1 VDTIS
6 RPTQRATR
14 LCLGLAVLALLAVV
28 SGCNDAGR
36 AGPGSVQPQGESLKL
51 TLGTKNFT
59 ESVIT
64 GELYAQALED
74 DGYQV
79 VLRKNVGPTEVI
91 DEELQDGDID
101 AYPEYL
107 GLSASL
113 VAGEDV
119 IGKSAEETSQI
130 ARDFYESR
138 GQVVSEETPFESVDA
153 IATTL
158 LFAQQH
164 RLREIGDL
172 RRLKSFTLGA
182 RPEFETRQQGFAG
195 MQSVYRLTNAE
206 FVPVDI
212 SARYVA
218 LFEGDVDVAN
228 VFSTEPQLS
237 GGDYVVLEDPE
248 RIFGYQHLALVVDK
262 DKLETLGGDRF
273 MDIIN
278 SVNEQLS
285 QRRVIDMNA
294 AVELDDRDPADVAGQ
309 FLRQSGLIG
318 AEAE

>member
-1 VDTIS
+1 MRRHS
-6 RPTQRATR
+6 RHP
-14 LCLGLAVLALLAVV
+14 GFWVSLAVLAALA
-28 SGCNDAGR
+28 GCADSGR

-74 DGYQV
+74 NGYQV

-91 DEELQDGDID
+91 DQELEDGDID

-107 GLSASL
+107 GVSATV

-119 IGKSAEETSQI
+119 EGQSAEETSEL
-130 ARDFYESR
+130 ARRFYESR
-138 GQVVSEETPFESVDA
+138 GQVVSEETPFENVDA
-153 IATTL
+153 IATTF

-164 RLREIGDL
+164 RLLEIGDL
-172 RRLKSFTLGA
+172 RNLKSFTLGA
-182 RPEFETRQQGFAG
+182 RPEFESRQQGFAG
-195 MQSVYRLTNAE
+195 MQSVYRLTNGK

-228 VFSTEPQLS
+228 VFSTDPQLA
-237 GGDYVVLEDPE
+237 GGDFRLLEDPE
-248 RIFGYQHLALVVDK
+248 RIFGYQHVALVIDE
-262 DKLETLGGDRF
+262 DKLATLGGDKF

-278 SVNEQLS
+278 SVNKQLS
-285 QRRVIDMNA
+285 QRTVIDLNA
-294 AVELDDRDPADVAGQ
+294 AVDLDGREPAEVAGQ
-309 FLRQSGLIG
+309 FLRQRGLIDT
-318 AEAE
+318 ESE

>member
-1 VDTIS
+1 VCSPS
-6 RPTQRATR
+6 RHS
-14 LCLGLAVLALLAVV
+14 GFWVSLALLAALA
-28 SGCNDAGR
+28 GCADAGR

-59 ESVIT
+59 ESVLM
-64 GELYAQALED
+64 GELYAQVLED
-74 DGYQV
+74 NGYQV

-91 DEELQDGDID
+91 DEELQDGDVD

-107 GLSASL
+107 GVSATV

-119 IGKSAEETSQI
+119 EGKSAEETSQL
-130 ARDFYESR
+130 ARRFYESR
-138 GQVVSEETPFESVDA
+138 GQVISEETPFENVDA
-153 IATTL
+153 IATTF
-158 LFAQQH
+158 LFAQNN

-172 RRLKSFTLGA
+172 RRLERFTVGA
-182 RPEFETRQQGFAG
+182 RPEFESRQQGFAG

-206 FVPVDI
+206 FVPVAF

-228 VFSTEPQLS
+228 VFSTDPQLA
-237 GGDYVVLEDPE
+237 GGDYRLLEDPE
-248 RIFGYQHLALVVDK
+248 RLFGYQHVALVIDE
-262 DKLETLGGDRF
+262 DKLATLGGDKF

-285 QRRVIDMNA
+285 QRTVIDLNA
-294 AVELDDRDPADVAGQ
+294 AVELDDREPADVAAQ
-309 FLRQSGLIG
+309 FLRQAGLIDAG
-318 AEAE
+318 SE

>member
-1 VDTIS
+1 MRRRS
-6 RPTQRATR
+6 RHP
-14 LCLGLAVLALLAVV
+14 GFWVSVAVLAALA
-28 SGCNDAGR
+28 GCADAGR
-36 AGPGSVQPQGESLKL
+36 AGPGSVQPQGQSLKL

-74 DGYQV
+74 NGYQV

-91 DEELQDGDID
+91 DQELEDGDID

-107 GLSASL
+107 GISATV

-119 IGKSAEETSQI
+119 EGKSAEETSEL
-130 ARDFYESR
+130 ARTFYESR
-138 GQVVSEETPFESVDA
+138 GQVVSEETPFENVDA
-153 IATTL
+153 IATTF
-158 LFAQQH
+158 LFAQNH
-164 RLREIGDL
+164 GLLEIGDL
-172 RRLKSFTLGA
+172 RKLKSFTLGA
-182 RPEFETRQQGFAG
+182 RPEFESRQQGFAG
-195 MQSVYRLTNAE
+195 MQSVYRLTNGK

-228 VFSTEPQLS
+228 VFSTDPQLA
-237 GGDYVVLEDPE
+237 GGDYRLLEDPE
-248 RIFGYQHLALVVDK
+248 RIFGYQHVALVIDE
-262 DKLETLGGDRF
+262 DKLATLGGDKF

-285 QRRVIDMNA
+285 QRTVIDLNA
-294 AVELDDRDPADVAGQ
+294 AVDLDEREPAEVAGQ
-309 FLRQSGLIG
+309 FLRQRGLIG
-318 AEAE
+318 AESG